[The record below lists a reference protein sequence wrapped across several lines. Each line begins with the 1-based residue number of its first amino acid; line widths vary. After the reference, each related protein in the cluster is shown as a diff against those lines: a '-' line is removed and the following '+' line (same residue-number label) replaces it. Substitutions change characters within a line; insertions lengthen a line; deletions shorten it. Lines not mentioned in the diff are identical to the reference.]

1 MKGLNKGIFVE
12 LQKGYEENSGKTA
25 MRQEKDWVPFSRI
38 LSSPL
43 QLLQPG
49 PHCQTLSTLSLKLAP
64 RIIFLV
70 KLNI

>member
-38 LSSPL
+38 LSSPTTPARTAL
-43 QLLQPG
+43 PN
-49 PHCQTLSTLSLKLAP
+49 
-64 RIIFLV
+64 IIHSFSQISAENNFFGV
-70 KLNI
+70 S